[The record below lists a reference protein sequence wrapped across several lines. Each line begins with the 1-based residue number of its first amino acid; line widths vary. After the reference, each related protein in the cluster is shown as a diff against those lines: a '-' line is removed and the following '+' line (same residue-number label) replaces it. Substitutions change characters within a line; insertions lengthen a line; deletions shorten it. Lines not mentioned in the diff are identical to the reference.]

1 MKEAY
6 PSCSSFNVP
15 AKGTVPVAARSFR
28 RIGFTL
34 TEVILAVGV
43 LSLAIVALIG
53 LFGPTMGAVKGVI
66 DRSGALAIA
75 DQFNAQLMSGEIY
88 DSYAI
93 AGDEDGDAF
102 YKLSSKL
109 LTTSD
114 GKTWPGTPTTGVLYA
129 WKEYDTNGSTR
140 DLADLKIKFSP
151 DLPKD
156 GTNGFSL
163 DKIEG
168 SVYMIFLGQGLQG
181 GTDNYSFTKTDVDK
195 SAYFPIY
202 VSIYE
207 TPMPWVINGRPAS
220 PTLSTLIKNYMEG
233 KNGQPLFQYTT
244 AKLR

>member
-6 PSCSSFNVP
+6 ATRSCFSAP
-15 AKGTVPVAARSFR
+15 AKGTPPVAGHLLR

-75 DQFNAQLMSGEIY
+75 DQLNAQLTSGEIF
-88 DSYAI
+88 DSYSI
-93 AGDEDGDAF
+93 SGDESGDAF
-102 YKLSSKL
+102 YKLSEKL

-114 GKTWPGTPTTGVLYA
+114 GKTWTGSAGVLYA
-129 WKEYDTNGSTR
+129 WKQYKT
-140 DLADLKIKFSP
+140 ADNSRNLEDIEVRFSADMP
-151 DLPKD
+151 NK
-156 GTNGFSL
+156 TTGFAL
-163 DKIEG
+163 ERVEG
-168 SVYMIFLGQGLQG
+168 SIYMIFLGQGLQG
-181 GTDNYSFTKTDVDK
+181 GDDAYKFDKTNVDK

-202 VSIYE
+202 VSIFE
-207 TPMPWVINGRPAS
+207 LPMNWVVNNENG
-220 PTLSTLIKNYMEG
+220 PTSAVIKDYMEG
-233 KNGQPLFQYTT
+233 KNGKPLFQYTT